1 MFSHIRSRR
10 KRKMTYFFTIIIIVL
25 ILIAFY
31 SFYAYTQAKNVLIT
45 EGFIQMNIEK
55 IITVGQLTAIQLK
68 AGCSELS
75 FYISPDQAS
84 AISEGISNVTK
95 SRPMTHDVFVD
106 SLEGFEIKPMMVKIT
121 KLSDNTYFA
130 ELILQRWNKFL
141 IADIRPSDA
150 LAIAVRT
157 NTPIYVNE
165 NLTTKVC

>member
-1 MFSHIRSRR
+1 
-10 KRKMTYFFTIIIIVL
+10 MTYFFTIIIIVL

-31 SFYAYTQAKNVLIT
+31 SFYAYTQTQNILIT

-106 SLEGFEIKPMMVKIT
+106 SLEGFDIKPMMVKIT

-130 ELILQRWNKFL
+130 ELILQRWNRFL

>member
-1 MFSHIRSRR
+1 
-10 KRKMTYFFTIIIIVL
+10 MTYFFTIIIIVL
-25 ILIAFY
+25 ILIVFY
-31 SFYAYTQAKNVLIT
+31 SFYAYTQTQNILIT
-45 EGFIQMNIEK
+45 EGFIQMSIEK

-106 SLEGFEIKPMMVKIT
+106 SLEGFDIKPMMVKIT

-130 ELILQRWNKFL
+130 ELILQRWNRFL

>member
-10 KRKMTYFFTIIIIVL
+10 KRRMTYFFTIIIIVL
-25 ILIAFY
+25 ILIVFY
-31 SFYAYTQAKNVLIT
+31 SFYAYTQTQNILIT
-45 EGFIQMNIEK
+45 EGFIQMSIEK

-106 SLEGFEIKPMMVKIT
+106 SLEGFDIKPMMVKIT

-130 ELILQRWNKFL
+130 ELILQRWNRFL

>member
-1 MFSHIRSRR
+1 
-10 KRKMTYFFTIIIIVL
+10 MTYFFTIIIIVL
-25 ILIAFY
+25 ILIVFY

-106 SLEGFEIKPMMVKIT
+106 SLEGFDIKPMMVKIT

-130 ELILQRWNKFL
+130 ELILQRWNRFL

>member
-10 KRKMTYFFTIIIIVL
+10 KRWMTYFFTIIIIVL
-25 ILIAFY
+25 ILIVFY

-106 SLEGFEIKPMMVKIT
+106 SLEGFDIKPMMVKIT

-130 ELILQRWNKFL
+130 ELILQRWNRFL